1 MIQWWSKKI
10 LGCYSCMPLIHQCF
24 PAHQNELEQ
33 SSNFQVHQ
41 HKHQHKA
48 NVTQPVISFYFSFL
62 KKILFYDLLM
72 FFPNSPI
79 YFSPNSNRPLN
90 CLILIALMSL
100 LCLFFLPCRRN
111 QLQYPWARVQNNFC
125 PHSLCPV
132 QPRVQKPWPRGEAI
146 CLIWSMKAS
155 RESNR
160 IISTARCKDT
170 DKIITKWK
178 EIIINWYLGSATRTF
193 YFI

>member
-1 MIQWWSKKI
+1 
-10 LGCYSCMPLIHQCF
+10 MPLIHQCF

-90 CLILIALMSL
+90 CLILIALISL
-100 LCLFFLPCRRN
+100 LCLFF
-111 QLQYPWARVQNNFC
+111 
-125 PHSLCPV
+125 CPV
-132 QPRVQKPWPRGEAI
+132 GGISRNIHEQGCKTTSALILCALSSPGCRNHGQGE
-146 CLIWSMKAS
+146 
-155 RESNR
+155 RQ
-160 IISTARCKDT
+160 
-170 DKIITKWK
+170 
-178 EIIINWYLGSATRTF
+178 SALF
-193 YFI
+193 DP